1 MSPHK
6 RATGKK
12 NRPRSRNMFI
22 CSNPVYSCKISGPK
36 ASFFFL
42 QFFLILVHLSYPVT
56 QKIMLRAKNWSPWAM
71 SHRRVWFLGGLP
83 PETFTVTFSQSYTH
97 KKGGQIKVGKLI
109 QFQKP
114 IHDIFKHL
122 LLFLFDTQK
131 KNVISCRAFPHGDHG
146 VVSGVLFH

>member
-22 CSNPVYSCKISGPK
+22 CANPMYSCKISGPK
-36 ASFFFL
+36 AYPFFL
-42 QFFLILVHLSYPVT
+42 GKFFLILVHLSYPGHRKNHVEGKKLKPLSNVT
-56 QKIMLRAKNWSPWAM
+56 SQGVVPWRPTLWDIWHSLKATHTKKEVKSKSASWS
-71 SHRRVWFLGGLP
+71 SFN
-83 PETFTVTFSQSYTH
+83 SQSTIYLS
-97 KKGGQIKVGKLI
+97 ISC
-109 QFQKP
+109 FFCS
-114 IHDIFKHL
+114 IHP
-122 LLFLFDTQK
+122 K